1 MKIYESGAFSREEAN
16 ALIKAILYIKF
27 TCHEPDSLLYSRSP
41 LIKSALDKLFEM
53 HGHKAD
59 WDKVFDTL
67 PGSNKQ
73 TVLDKIK
80 ISEMSEEQALGVVTR
95 QRVIN
100 YSLHPYEL

>member
-1 MKIYESGAFSREEAN
+1 MMIYESGAFSREEAN

-27 TCHEPDSLLYSRSP
+27 TCHDPDSLLYSGSP
-41 LIKSALDKLFEM
+41 LINSALDKLFEM

-67 PGSNKQ
+67 PESNKQ

-80 ISEMSEEQALGVVTR
+80 LSEMSEEQALDEETR
-95 QRVIN
+95 QLVIN
-100 YSLHPYEL
+100 CCLHPYEL

>member
-27 TCHEPDSLLYSRSP
+27 TCHDPDSLLYSGSP
-41 LIKSALDKLFEM
+41 LINSALDKLFEM

-67 PGSNKQ
+67 PESNKQ

-80 ISEMSEEQALGVVTR
+80 LSEMSEEQALDEETR
-95 QRVIN
+95 QLVIN
-100 YSLHPYEL
+100 CCLHPYEL

>member
-27 TCHEPDSLLYSRSP
+27 TCHDPDSLLYSGSP
-41 LIKSALDKLFEM
+41 LINSALDKLFEM

-67 PGSNKQ
+67 PESNKQ

-80 ISEMSEEQALGVVTR
+80 LSEMSEEQALDEETR
-95 QRVIN
+95 RLVIN
-100 YSLHPYEL
+100 CCLHPYEL

>member
-16 ALIKAILYIKF
+16 ALIKSILYIKF

-41 LIKSALDKLFEM
+41 LINSALDKFFEM

-67 PGSNKQ
+67 PESNKQ

-80 ISEMSEEQALGVVTR
+80 LSEMNEEQALDEETR